1 MDKYAVLGNPIK
13 HSKSPM
19 IHTLFAQQL
28 GDALTYE
35 PILAPIEAF
44 EKTLRAF
51 FVNGGRGANVTLPF
65 KEEAYQCVDVL
76 TERAKL
82 AGAVNTIKQL
92 SDGSLLGDNT
102 DGAGL
107 VADLRRHG
115 VKLKNSSILLLG
127 AGGAARGA
135 VFPLLKEGIST
146 LHIANRTAHKADNL
160 ASHFRTY
167 GSVTSSGLT
176 DIPDVHYDVI
186 INASSSSVT
195 GDALPIDAR
204 FIEHASCA
212 YDMFYQNELTSFLSR
227 ARECN
232 DQVQCIDGLG
242 MLVGQAAEAYLL
254 WREKLPEV
262 ELVLNRM
269 KLEMK

>member
-1 MDKYAVLGNPIK
+1 MDKYAVVGNPIK

-44 EKTLRAF
+44 EKTLHSF
-51 FVNGGRGANVTLPF
+51 FVSGGLGVNVTLPF

-115 VKLKNSSILLLG
+115 VKLQNSTILLLG

-135 VFPLLKEGIST
+135 IYPLLKEGVST
-146 LHIANRTAHKADNL
+146 VHIANRTAQKADHL
-160 ASHFRTY
+160 ALHFRAY
-167 GSVTSSGLT
+167 GSVTSSGLNE
-176 DIPDVHYDVI
+176 IPDAHYDVI

-195 GDALPIDAR
+195 GDALPIDSR
-204 FIEHASCA
+204 FIEQASCA

-232 DQVQCIDGLG
+232 DQIRCVDGLG

-254 WREKLPEV
+254 WRDKLPEV
-262 ELVLNRM
+262 EPVLERM
-269 KLEMK
+269 KLEMR